1 MFRKR
6 ARTPPK
12 VYKQQEL
19 SDYLA
24 MQIDRKNRERL
35 QTKQERD
42 YLEKMEQLHLAEEY
56 FYFLFKIKKFLFN

>member
-12 VYKQQEL
+12 LYKQQEL

-24 MQIDRKNRERL
+24 MQIERKNRERL
-35 QTKQERD
+35 HSKQERD
-42 YLEKMEQLHLAEEY
+42 YLEKMEQRHLAEEY
-56 FYFLFKIKKFLFN
+56 FIILF